1 MAEDHKFAN
10 LVNALF
16 YVTLLFALGIII
28 MATSSSQKD
37 FLGMKASPLES
48 VSDGWSV
55 LYPDGEIDDFNDFNK
70 RLDTNE
76 IYLSRIFI
84 FPQDY
89 ESDTLSFVAYNCAVE
104 VMQDDI
110 PMYSMGFENEG
121 TGFFLA
127 EYDVRC
133 MLNVIPGDAS
143 EVMIHLKSTSP
154 ITVSPF
160 FFGSAE
166 DTVMKSIRENFLVVM
181 FVTVSFT
188 IVIAM
193 SIIGL
198 FGRKRQIIPKTF
210 LIFLIFLSV
219 CSLWMLANVRLLASF
234 GLNPFMLGIA
244 AYELFMCVPL
254 TFSLFLYSVFN
265 RFKFLDVAVFFASIL
280 NMVLLNIL
288 HFAGVVSLV
297 STTISTVAIVMVSLL
312 FLIIQTL
319 SEFPKEKKSLFW
331 MLLVGLLAIFGGSV
345 MELLTFFGEHITRFT
360 PFFIIGFMLFNF
372 SQMAMIVRRFFKIV
386 DEGRQANDYLSM
398 AKTDPL
404 TGLGN
409 RRALD
414 LYISEISNNPAS
426 VIRVGCI
433 VCDLN
438 DLKLTN
444 DVHGHVVGDQLIK
457 DFAKCLTECFENR
470 GVPFRTGGDEFY
482 ILFSDVEVDM
492 SAMMRR
498 LAIGIEGSSPDA
510 EYRISCSSGCYADY
524 VPTHNEAAI
533 WDIIK
538 LADAEMYKQKKL
550 DRQARLEANKV
561 Q

>member
-1 MAEDHKFAN
+1 MSDNRRIAN
-10 LVNALF
+10 FVNALF
-16 YVTLLFALGIII
+16 FMTILFALGVIVLASGGSKAGFINLK
-28 MATSSSQKD
+28 TSN
-37 FLGMKASPLES
+37 LES
-48 VSDGWSV
+48 VNDGWSV
-55 LYPDGEIDDFNDFNK
+55 LNEDGDIEEFSAFRK

-84 FPQDY
+84 FPDNRKM
-89 ESDTLSFVAYNCAVE
+89 DTLSFVAYNCSVE
-104 VMQDDI
+104 VLQDDLPI
-110 PMYSMGFENEG
+110 YSVGFGEDDSA
-121 TGFFLA
+121 FLLA

-133 MLNVIPGDAS
+133 NLNVIPGEAS
-143 EVMIHLKSTSP
+143 EVTVHLKSKSP

-166 DTVMKSIRENFLVVM
+166 DTVLSSIRESLPVVL

-188 IVIAM
+188 LVISM

-198 FGRKRQIIPKTF
+198 FGRKRRIIPKPF
-210 LIFLIFLSV
+210 LNFLLFLSI
-219 CSLWMLANVRLLASF
+219 CSLWMLSNVRPMSSF
-234 GLNPFMLGIA
+234 GVSPVIMGIG
-244 AYELFMCVPL
+244 AYELFMCMPL
-254 TFSLFLYSVFN
+254 SFSIFMYSTFSRL
-265 RFKFLDVAVFFASIL
+265 KKLDLGLFFASLVNIVVL
-280 NMVLLNIL
+280 NVL
-288 HFAGVVSLV
+288 HFSGVASLV
-297 STTISTVAIVMVSLL
+297 STLMSSIVIIIASLVLMVVQSFME
-312 FLIIQTL
+312 FLG
-319 SEFPKEKKSLFW
+319 EKKSILI
-331 MLLVGLLAIFGGSV
+331 MLLSGLFAMFAGSV
-345 MELLTFFGEHITRFT
+345 MELITFFTEYITRFSV
-360 PFFIIGFMLFNF
+360 FFIVGFMLFNF
-372 SQMAMIVRRFFKIV
+372 SQMALIIKRFFEIV

-414 LYISEISNNPAS
+414 LYISEISNKPTS

-438 DLKLTN
+438 DLKITN
-444 DVHGHVVGDQLIK
+444 DIHGHVVGDQLIK
-457 DFAKCLTECFENR
+457 DFAKCLSECFENR

-498 LAIGIEGSSPDA
+498 LEIGIEGSSPGA

-524 VPTHNEAAI
+524 VPSHNEGAI

-550 DRQARLEANKV
+550 DRQARMESR